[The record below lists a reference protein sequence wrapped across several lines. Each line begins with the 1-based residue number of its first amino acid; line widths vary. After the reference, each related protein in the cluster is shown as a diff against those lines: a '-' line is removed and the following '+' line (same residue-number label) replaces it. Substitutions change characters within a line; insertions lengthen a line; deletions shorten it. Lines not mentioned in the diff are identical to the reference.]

1 MGIGS
6 PDISEV
12 MPSFS
17 HLPPSVGQSSGY
29 TTATIS
35 NYTLTAIGDL
45 LFHVISI
52 YFRPVSIDSFTM
64 RLPSNKMPSQGSL
77 ASLPGRETPNAL
89 LRLSVTK
96 DFMVSSTPSYY
107 SEMRM
112 I

>member
-45 LFHVISI
+45 LFHLISI

-64 RLPSNKMPSQGSL
+64 RLPSNKMPSQGSF
-77 ASLPGRETPNAL
+77 ASLPWQRSQTPCYVC
-89 LRLSVTK
+89 LS
-96 DFMVSSTPSYY
+96 P
-107 SEMRM
+107 RGLW
-112 I
+112 